1 MNLNVTLA
9 ALVMLAAASAGPL
22 VAQTATALQTGEQVT
37 GARKQ
42 CYYSFLGGKYTRTV
56 PSDQL
61 CPVSIQVPSGP
72 TSFPNRTVPRTSQ
85 RVTGSAKQ
93 CLYVF
98 ARVEFTRTVL
108 WHRLCPPSI
117 KIPEWQQ
124 DLRGR

>member
-1 MNLNVTLA
+1 MSPNVPLA
-9 ALVMLAAASAGPL
+9 ALVLLAAASAPL
-22 VAQTATALQTGEQVT
+22 VAQTATAVQTGDQVA

-61 CPVSIQVPSGP
+61 CPMSIQVPTGP
-72 TSFPNRTVPRTSQ
+72 TSVTNQRTVFIRRQ
-85 RVTGSAKQ
+85 RVTGSTKQ

-108 WHRLCPPSI
+108 RYRPCPRSI
-117 KIPEWQQ
+117 KIPGWQQ

>member
-9 ALVMLAAASAGPL
+9 ALVMLAAASAGAL

-61 CPVSIQVPSGP
+61 CPVSIQVPSLAP
-72 TSFPNRTVPRTSQ
+72 TSVPTQRTVFKTGQ
-85 RVTGSAKQ
+85 RVTGSTKQ
-93 CLYVF
+93 CLY
-98 ARVEFTRTVL
+98 ALAGAEYTRTVL
-108 WHRLCPPSI
+108 WYRLCPRSI
-117 KIPEWQQ
+117 KIP
-124 DLRGR
+124 R

>member
-1 MNLNVTLA
+1 MSLNVPLA
-9 ALVMLAAASAGPL
+9 ALVLLAAASAPL
-22 VAQTATALQTGEQVT
+22 VAQTATAVQTGDQVA

-42 CYYSFLGGKYTRTV
+42 CYYSFLGGKYTRGV

-72 TSFPNRTVPRTSQ
+72 TNVTTQRTVSKTSQ
-85 RVTGSAKQ
+85 RVTGSTKQ

-108 WHRLCPPSI
+108 RHRPCPTSI

-124 DLRGR
+124 DLYGR